1 MKWNVRLGDAAREQ
15 LLSIKDIRIRE
26 QIRKR
31 IRALIDDPEQQ
42 GKSLG
47 EDLSGYRSVRVV
59 KARYRILY
67 KIEEDEVVVLV
78 VTIGI
83 RREGSKKDAYALAKK
98 LKKLGLLD
106 RVTPLFFSSTGEVEK
121 GPETNEYEYPE
132 PSEE

>member
-1 MKWNVRLGDAAREQ
+1 M
-15 LLSIKDIRIRE
+15 LSIKDIRIRE